1 MLLWDLTN
9 IFKVSPI
16 KMFMALIFFSK
27 QTKVE
32 IFVESQDPQVQHS
45 LDKILVLP
53 EEAVKTSF
61 ILPLSEKQEL
71 IREQQL
77 KPVLLIAF

>member
-1 MLLWDLTN
+1 MLNNLFF
-9 IFKVSPI
+9 IFKVFTI
-16 KMFMALIFFSK
+16 KIFVVLTFFSK

-32 IFVESQDPQVQHS
+32 IFVESQDPQVEHS

-53 EEAVKTSF
+53 EETVKTSF

-77 KPVLLIAF
+77 KPVLFISF